1 MIDIA
6 STIAALILVGA
17 AVFTSSKRAWACTC
31 VVVGKDASAT
41 GRVIVGH
48 NEDDPGRAV
57 VARHLVPPSDK
68 DGFTRA
74 FEPCSSSVKVSGPT
88 LGYIWS
94 QVRTVPGQSGADCY
108 LNEKGVFIAS
118 DSCRHS
124 RLDNEPDL
132 VGGGIVYAL
141 RTVLAAKAVS
151 ARDGVAIATDLLD
164 RYGYGNTGRCYT
176 IADKDEAW
184 MLQVV
189 MGKHYCAR
197 RIDDD
202 QVAFIPNHYTI
213 DRAIVGDPRFVISPG
228 LVELARSKGWLVGD
242 EKEFDFAATYQDIDS
257 RDRPGNTFRHEHGL
271 SRITGETWQGRALP
285 FSVKPKGPMG
295 VSDVM
300 DILREHYHG
309 TEDDVRDKDS
319 LSPHHTSVRRICTGT
334 TLESLVV
341 RFRDRP
347 ELNTLWTA
355 TGRPC
360 ASPFVPWYGGVLG
373 MHKEQFV
380 EDPNLALE
388 RHFSLKQSDLD
399 HDPELAWWAVQDLQS
414 LLDGQYDREIEKVR
428 AHIDQVERAW
438 IEEDDQL
445 AEKIGIILDEDQEK
459 GRLLLTGQT
468 SDRSEQATSMARYL
482 FGILPK
488 TDIEPDV
495 TSLEKGDRY
504 GEITVRFHH
513 EGTPMES
520 SLMFGQ
526 GMQPPTLWAKPIK
539 GSLSEDGDSWSVR
552 FRIREATEAATPC
565 RCDFWLYGRDKEGE
579 NLVGRTMI
587 EVTKKPN

>member
-6 STIAALILVGA
+6 STIAALIFVGA
-17 AVFTSSKRAWACTC
+17 AIFTSSKKALACTC
-31 VVVGKDASAT
+31 VVVGKEASAT
-41 GRVIVGH
+41 GHVIVGH

-57 VARHLVPPSDK
+57 VARHLVPPSD
-68 DGFTRA
+68 GNCFTRA
-74 FEPCSSSVKVSGPT
+74 FGPCSSSVVVSGPT

-94 QVRTVPGQSGADCY
+94 EVRTIPGQSGADCY

-132 VGGGIVYAL
+132 VGGGLVYAL
-141 RTVLAAKAVS
+141 RTVLAAKATS
-151 ARDGVAIATDLLD
+151 ARDGVAIATALLD
-164 RYGYGNTGRCYT
+164 RYGYANTGRCYT

-202 QVAFIPNHYTI
+202 QVAFVPNHYTI
-213 DRAIVGDPRFVISPG
+213 DRVIVGDPRFIISPG
-228 LVELARSKGWLVGD
+228 LVELARDKGWLVGD
-242 EKEFDFAATYQDIDS
+242 EKEFDFAATYQDGDS
-257 RDRPGNTFRHEHGL
+257 RYKPGNTFRHEHGL
-271 SRITGETWQGRALP
+271 QIITGETWKGRPLP
-285 FSVKPKGPMG
+285 FSVRPKASMG
-295 VSDVM
+295 VPDVM
-300 DILREHYHG
+300 GILREHYRG
-309 TEDDVRDKDS
+309 TEDDIRDEDS
-319 LSPHHTSVRRICTGT
+319 LSPHHTSLRRICTGT

-360 ASPFVPWYGGVLG
+360 TSPFVPWYGGVLG
-373 MHKEQFV
+373 MSKEQFV

-399 HDPELAWWAVQDLQS
+399 HDPDLAWWAVQDLQS
-414 LLDGQYDREIEKVR
+414 LLDGQYDGEIEKVR

-438 IEEDDQL
+438 IEEDDRL
-445 AEKIGIILDEDQEK
+445 AEKISIILDEDQEK

-488 TDIEPDV
+488 TGIEPNV

-504 GEITVRFHH
+504 GEITIRFNHR
-513 EGTPMES
+513 GRPVES

-565 RCDFWLYGRDKEGE
+565 KGDFWLYGRDHDGH
-579 NLVGRTMI
+579 NLVGTTEI
-587 EVTKKPN
+587 EVFKKPV